1 MAPNKKENLSWYMQ
15 CIRTVLIGV
24 CTAAILWV
32 ASMQKQMYDFV
43 TTQPGIDRIQT
54 EDIAELK
61 DREKKK
67 LDWYIQ
73 TNTLVTLFATQKI
86 KEATDQMARVDS
98 LLNDVPL
105 NN

>member
-1 MAPNKKENLSWYMQ
+1 MQ
-15 CIRTVLIGV
+15 WIRTVLIGV

-43 TTQPGIDRIQT
+43 TTQPGIDKVQS
-54 EDIAELK
+54 EDIEELK

-67 LDWYIQ
+67 LDWYVQ
-73 TNTLVTLFATQKI
+73 TSTLVTLFATQKI

-98 LLNDVPL
+98 ILNDTPI